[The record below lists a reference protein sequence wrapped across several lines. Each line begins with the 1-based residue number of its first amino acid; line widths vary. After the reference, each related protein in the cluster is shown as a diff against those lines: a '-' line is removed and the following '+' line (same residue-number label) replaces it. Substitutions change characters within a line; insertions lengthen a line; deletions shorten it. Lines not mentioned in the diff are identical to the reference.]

1 MLRLEESECRPLTAM
16 QTSMVLAS
24 MRDPQS
30 GVYIVQDVCETGE
43 ALDSALLQR
52 AWRVVAARHP
62 ALRTRIETR
71 AGEPVG
77 QRVQQGV
84 EIPWHGED
92 GQLAEFLPADRA
104 RGFDFAQ
111 GVPMRFT
118 VLRTPGGSSTL
129 IWTSHHALLDGAS
142 YAIAW
147 REWFEVYEV
156 LGRGD
161 EVRLPA
167 ANSFTAHLDWLD
179 RQDFTA
185 AQRYWREHLAG
196 VSHTTGYIVDR
207 LRLADSA
214 GGDDV
219 ARGSATC
226 SPELTGRIQEFAR
239 RHEVTAG
246 TLVQCAWGL
255 LLSRY
260 SGMPEVVFGVTRAG
274 RRSPTGA
281 ANMVGLLINTLPF
294 RMAAPPDA
302 PVLPWLKQVREQVLA
317 TREHE
322 HTPLSKLREWNILPP
337 GMAPFDSLFVYEHE
351 RPADTMRKLGGNW
364 RRRTLTRVQRTDSP
378 LTLAAYGEPLL
389 SLDVIYDTR
398 LYCRDTIAGIA
409 GHLEAL
415 LRSFVE
421 QPHGRLRELNMLSRR
436 ERKWLVEERNQTA
449 TAYAT
454 DLCAHQLFER
464 EAEGRPAAVALDD
477 AGRSI
482 SFEQLNRQSN
492 QLAGLLRERGAGP
505 EDFVGVCMDRS
516 PEAVIAVIAVLKA
529 GAAFALLS
537 PDLPAERLA
546 SMLQDA
552 RPKLLITTEGHAT
565 KLTGCGCE
573 VLILERVEAAIARQS
588 PSNLPCIAKPENAA
602 YAAFTSGSTGR
613 PKGAVITHRALANY
627 AVAVAR
633 AYGVSCADRRLQFG
647 AIGSDTFVSEIFTY
661 LGNGASL
668 VFCLD
673 PAGNSIA
680 EFLRRIEA
688 HRITITGLPASWW
701 SEWVAAISGGGLAMP
716 PSLRAVIV
724 AMERMNP
731 AALIAWRRATEDRIR
746 LFNAYGPTETAPVV
760 TVYEAGTSRWEGAS
774 MAPIGKPI
782 ANIRVYVLD
791 DHRNPVPVGVPGELY
806 IGGDGV
812 GRGYLNAPELTAA
825 RFVPDPYGA
834 DPGKRLFRTGDI
846 VFSLPDGNLV
856 FVGRVDRQ
864 VKIRGF
870 RVEPEEIEAVLAQY
884 PGVRQCAVIVQDDGV
899 RQSLAAYLT
908 AWKPPGPAPE
918 ELRLHLSRRLPDYM
932 LPAVFTTLA
941 EMPMTATGKIDR
953 RLLPQHAPRTA
964 QPEHFDAP
972 ATATEKRLA
981 GLWQDALGLA
991 RVSAT
996 ANFFESGGDSLRA
1009 THLVVRIQEEFGKE
1023 FPFALFLRAPTIAQV
1038 ALALDGNASGAPD
1051 MLFYGRPGSRVPLF
1065 CITSRPDDLY
1075 VFRHLTK
1082 HLDSAQPVFVLN
1094 APVRDGE
1101 GFERVEQLAARV
1113 CESVRN
1119 VRTQGPYILGG
1130 YCFGGILAFEA
1141 AQQLISG
1148 GAEVRLVA
1156 LFDTP
1161 TPGYPRILRSRRRY
1175 WDVIREN
1182 GPGVCEVVA
1191 HAKTVGRLMGRK
1203 TWARAQSSLASAGIA
1218 PAVAPATDGA
1228 SLLEIAAR
1236 MYIPKPIDADI
1247 VQLIAQ
1253 DQPVGSRVLED
1264 PRLGWRDLCR
1274 GRFQLYK
1281 APGDH
1286 VTWLQEPHAQTTAA
1300 LLSEALV
1307 ALH

>member
-1 MLRLEESECRPLTAM
+1 MLRLEEPACRPLTPT

-30 GVYIVQDVCETGE
+30 GVYIVQDVCETAE
-43 ALDSALLQR
+43 ELDVDLLQR
-52 AWRVVAARHP
+52 AWRVVAGRHP
-62 ALRTRIETR
+62 ALRTTIETR

-77 QRVQQGV
+77 QRVQPEAEIKWHV
-84 EIPWHGED
+84 ED
-92 GQLAEFLPADRA
+92 RQLAEFLPADRA

-111 GVPMRFT
+111 GVPMRFS
-118 VLRTPGGSSTL
+118 VLRVPGGSSTL
-129 IWTSHHALLDGAS
+129 IWTSHHALVDGAS
-142 YAIAW
+142 YAIVW
-147 REWFEVYEV
+147 REWFEVYEA
-156 LGRGD
+156 LGRG
-161 EVRLPA
+161 EEARLPA
-167 ANSFTAHLDWLD
+167 ANSFSAYLDWLD

-185 AQRYWREHLAG
+185 AQRYWQERLAG
-196 VSHTTGYIVDR
+196 VSHMTGYIVDR
-207 LRLADSA
+207 MRLAGSA
-214 GGDDV
+214 SGGAV
-219 ARGSATC
+219 ERESATC
-226 SPELTGRIQEFAR
+226 SPELTGRIQEFAG
-239 RHEVTAG
+239 RHELTVG
-246 TLVQCAWGL
+246 TLAQCAWGL

-260 SGMPEVVFGVTRAG
+260 SGMPEVVFGVTRGG
-274 RRSPTGA
+274 RRSPTAA

-302 PVLPWLKQVREQVLA
+302 VALPWLKEVREQVLA
-317 TREHE
+317 MREHE
-322 HTPLSKLREWNILPP
+322 HTPLSKIREWNTLPP
-337 GMAPFDSLFVYEHE
+337 GMAPFDSLFVYDHE
-351 RPADTMRKLGGNW
+351 RPGDALRRAGGNW
-364 RRRTLTRVQRTDSP
+364 RHRTLTRVQRTDSP
-378 LTLAAYGEPLL
+378 LTLAAYGEPIL

-409 GHLEAL
+409 AHMEAL
-415 LRSFVE
+415 LTSFVE
-421 QPHGRLRELNMLSRR
+421 QPHGRLGELNMLSGR
-436 ERKWLVEERNQTA
+436 ERRWLVEERNQTA
-449 TAYAT
+449 SAYAA

-464 EAEGRPAAVALDD
+464 EAERRPAAVALDD

-492 QLAGLLRERGAGP
+492 QLAGLLRERGAGR
-505 EDFVGVCMDRS
+505 EDMVGVCMDRS
-516 PEAVIAVIAVLKA
+516 PDAVVAVLAVLKA

-552 RPKLLITTEGHAT
+552 RPKLVIATEVHAT
-565 KLTGCGCE
+565 KLTACGCE
-573 VLILERVEAAIARQS
+573 VLILERAQAAIARQS
-588 PSNLPCIAKPENAA
+588 PSNLPCIAKPENTA

-613 PKGAVITHRALANY
+613 PKGAVITHRSLANHTL
-627 AVAVAR
+627 AVAR

-647 AIGSDTFVSEIFTY
+647 AFGSDMFVSEIFTY

-673 PAGNSIA
+673 PAGNSIT
-680 EFLRRIEA
+680 EFLRLIEA

-701 SEWVAAISGGGLAMP
+701 SEWVDAISGGGLAMP

-731 AALIAWRRATEDRIR
+731 AALIAWRRATGDRIR
-746 LFNAYGPTETAPVV
+746 LFNAYGPTETGPVV

-791 DHRNPVPVGVPGELY
+791 DHRNPVPLGIPGELY
-806 IGGDGV
+806 IGGAGV

-825 RFVPDPYGA
+825 RFVPDTYGA
-834 DPGKRLFRTGDI
+834 DPGKRLFRTGDV

-870 RVEPEEIEAVLAQY
+870 RIEPEEIEAVLAQY
-884 PGVRQCAVIVQDDGV
+884 PGVRQCAVIVQDEGG
-899 RQSLAAYLT
+899 RQRLAAYLT
-908 AWKPPGPAPE
+908 AWKSPAPAPE
-918 ELRLHLSRRLPDYM
+918 ELRLHLLRRLPDYM
-932 LPAVFTTLA
+932 LPAAFTTLA
-941 EMPMTATGKIDR
+941 EMPMTASGKIDR
-953 RLLPQHAPRTA
+953 RRLPQHAPQTA
-964 QPEHFDAP
+964 QPEHSDAP

-981 GLWQDALGLA
+981 GLFQEVLGLA

-996 ANFFESGGDSLRA
+996 ANFFEAGGDSLRA

-1038 ALALDGNASGAPD
+1038 ALALDGDASGAPG
-1051 MLFYGRPGSRVPLF
+1051 MLSYGRLGSRVPLF

-1082 HLDSAQPVFVLN
+1082 HLDSAQPVFILN
-1094 APVRDGE
+1094 VPVREGE
-1101 GFERVEQLAARV
+1101 AFERVEQLAVRV
-1113 CESVRN
+1113 CESVRS

-1130 YCFGGILAFEA
+1130 YCFGGILAYEA

-1175 WDVIREN
+1175 WDAVRGN
-1182 GPGVCEVVA
+1182 GAGVREVVA
-1191 HAKTVGRLMGRK
+1191 HVKTVGRLVGRK
-1203 TWARAQSSLASAGIA
+1203 SWARAQSSLASAGIA
-1218 PAVAPATDGA
+1218 PAAAPATNGA
-1228 SLLEIAAR
+1228 SLIEIAAR
-1236 MYIPKPIDADI
+1236 MYTPKPIDADI

-1253 DQPVGSRVLED
+1253 DQPVSSRVLED
-1264 PRLGWRDLCR
+1264 PRLGWGDLCR
-1274 GRFQLYK
+1274 GRFQVYK